1 MDLFKVLGGQ
11 EADFNTNAW
20 KYVTD
25 VLSSSTVKVGTYLI
39 IFFLIFE
46 IAKIFEEANRN
57 NEGTVVPITM
67 LQAGV
72 TACLA
77 GAMVASVHLIF
88 PFINSISAG
97 AISLIKDLG
106 TYNVIS
112 PSSPSAP
119 SFWDGLG
126 KIMAWVIEYL
136 AGTVA
141 SIIVLVV
148 IVMRTLQMYIY
159 TILAPLAFSSFAS
172 REYRSIGISF
182 LKQYCAVCLQGFV
195 ILIILGISNYFSAP
209 NGSGTLA
216 GGLVAVIKPIVVAV
230 LVFQSGRI
238 AKEVVGLGG

>member
-119 SFWDGLG
+119 S
-126 KIMAWVIEYL
+126 I
-136 AGTVA
+136 
-141 SIIVLVV
+141 
-148 IVMRTLQMYIY
+148 
-159 TILAPLAFSSFAS
+159 
-172 REYRSIGISF
+172 
-182 LKQYCAVCLQGFV
+182 
-195 ILIILGISNYFSAP
+195 
-209 NGSGTLA
+209 
-216 GGLVAVIKPIVVAV
+216 
-230 LVFQSGRI
+230 
-238 AKEVVGLGG
+238 

>member
-1 MDLFKVLGGQ
+1 
-11 EADFNTNAW
+11 
-20 KYVTD
+20 
-25 VLSSSTVKVGTYLI
+25 
-39 IFFLIFE
+39 
-46 IAKIFEEANRN
+46 
-57 NEGTVVPITM
+57 
-67 LQAGV
+67 
-72 TACLA
+72 
-77 GAMVASVHLIF
+77 
-88 PFINSISAG
+88 
-97 AISLIKDLG
+97 
-106 TYNVIS
+106 
-112 PSSPSAP
+112 
-119 SFWDGLG
+119 
-126 KIMAWVIEYL
+126 MAWVIEYL

-159 TILAPLAFSSFAS
+159 TILAPIAFSSFAS

-216 GGLVAVIKPIVVAV
+216 GGLVAIVKPIVVAV